1 VSQTIGYARVSARDQ
16 NPQLQLD
23 AFAAAGCDRL
33 FVEKASG
40 ALRERPQLSAALEY
54 ARAGDVLV
62 VWKLDR
68 LGRSLPNTIE
78 LMTQLDARKIDIRV
92 LTMPVDTTTTMGKAL
107 FYMAAIFAEIE
118 REFILERA
126 ARLGDGPLRLEQRPR
141 GRELL
146 RGDRPRSAARL
157 AARRA
162 RGETGGRPR
171 AVTPEKLAA
180 ARALLETKRTIAQAA
195 AAVGVGRS
203 TLYRYL
209 NVPQPSAGVDGG
221 TEVSDTS
228 FEMPEWLPEVGEPT
242 HSRK

>member
-157 AARRA
+157 AARSGRCA
-162 RGETGGRPR
+162 SGGPR
-171 AVTPEKLAA
+171 
-180 ARALLETKRTIAQAA
+180 
-195 AAVGVGRS
+195 RS
-203 TLYRYL
+203 G
-209 NVPQPSAGVDGG
+209 SAGRRCTG
-221 TEVSDTS
+221 T
-228 FEMPEWLPEVGEPT
+228 
-242 HSRK
+242 

>member
-1 VSQTIGYARVSARDQ
+1 VSQTIGYARVSADDQ

-126 ARLGDGPLRLEQRPR
+126 AA
-141 GRELL
+141 GR
-146 RGDRPRSAARL
+146 AA
-157 AARRA
+157 ARA